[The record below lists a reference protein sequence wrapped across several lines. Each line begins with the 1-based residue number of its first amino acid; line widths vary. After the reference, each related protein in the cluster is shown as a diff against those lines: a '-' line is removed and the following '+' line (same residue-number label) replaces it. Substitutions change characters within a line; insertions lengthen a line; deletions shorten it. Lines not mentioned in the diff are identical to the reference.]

1 MNTYFSLNDRKIDKV
16 RLVSIL
22 LNLLLLFSTGL
33 FAWLYF
39 TKPCPPCTDGQI
51 VRIQRDTIY
60 RYTQLQQVPVSE
72 PVAYRTVKAKGE
84 KAKPQ
89 VVKPSKSTPL
99 GIDTNS
105 IRLGDI
111 YNGKIWFV
119 NEPDPIPNHE
129 TPCPIIANECD
140 YVNFYTDTLWKQ
152 VMVKK
157 LLKKEPQLDSVPV
170 FVVNYQVQGLMLSRE
185 LWQADYSMETREN
198 TTVLRRERWKFY
210 VGAQATYN
218 VPNVQRWG
226 IGPAADLAIPKVG
239 LISYYYDIHNNAHSA
254 GFKALLRLKK

>member
-89 VVKPSKSTPL
+89 VVKPSKSVVL
-99 GIDTNS
+99 GVPNDEQFLRIDTSLHPVPMPYYGNQPMALPS
-105 IRLGDI
+105 D
-111 YNGKIWFV
+111 
-119 NEPDPIPNHE
+119 
-129 TPCPIIANECD
+129 CD

-170 FVVNYQVQGLMLSRE
+170 FVVNYQVQGLLLSRE